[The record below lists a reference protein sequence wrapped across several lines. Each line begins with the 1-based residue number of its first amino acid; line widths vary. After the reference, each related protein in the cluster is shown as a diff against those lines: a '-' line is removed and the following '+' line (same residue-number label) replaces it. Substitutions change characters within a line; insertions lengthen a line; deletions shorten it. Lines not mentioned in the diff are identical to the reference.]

1 MNLFDGSSIRMDLF
15 EQLVLENM
23 VVLYVED
30 DNVTR
35 AFISKELK
43 NNITH
48 LYTAKD
54 GLEALTKFYEYKPN
68 IIITDLVMP
77 DMTGVQLAKE
87 LRGKG
92 VNCPIIVTTSV
103 EDTKSILELVELGIE
118 KYIIKPIKIE
128 ELMDA
133 IVKIGKKYIFFE
145 TEKYINNRG
154 ILLDKDKQKHI
165 ESIFRSL
172 CTNYFKEL
180 FGKGPRKVEVI
191 IKGRDIEIKI
201 IDSLTQIE
209 RNLIKYGYDYRM
221 INFNRNFLYNA
232 VKEDLQIKIS
242 ELCNM
247 KMTLTSIDVN
257 TKMNYDKIIFT
268 FES

>member
-1 MNLFDGSSIRMDLF
+1 MDLF
-15 EQLVLENM
+15 EQLVLENII
-23 VVLYVED
+23 VLYVED

-35 AFISKELK
+35 TIVSKELK

-48 LYTAKD
+48 LHTAKN

-77 DMTGVQLAKE
+77 DMSGVQLVRE
-87 LRGKG
+87 LRDKG

-118 KYIIKPIKIE
+118 KYIIKPVNVS
-128 ELMDA
+128 ELMDS

-154 ILLDKDKQKHI
+154 ILLDKDKQKNI
-165 ESIFRSL
+165 EGLFRSL
-172 CTNYFKEL
+172 CTNYLKEL
-180 FGKGPRKVEVI
+180 FGKGPRKVDVM
-191 IKGRDIEIKI
+191 IKGRDVEIKI

-209 RNLIKYGYDYRM
+209 RNLIKCGYDYKM

-232 VKEDLQIKIS
+232 IKEDLQEKIS

-247 KMTLTSIDVN
+247 KMILRTIDVN
-257 TKMNYDKIIFT
+257 AKMNYDKLVFT
-268 FES
+268 FE